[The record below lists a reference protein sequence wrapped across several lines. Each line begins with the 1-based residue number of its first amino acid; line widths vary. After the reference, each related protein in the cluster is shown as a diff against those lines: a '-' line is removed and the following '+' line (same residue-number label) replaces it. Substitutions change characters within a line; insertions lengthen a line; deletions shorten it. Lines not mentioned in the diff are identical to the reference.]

1 MFLVEDPGPPP
12 LRPLSPP
19 VARRAAPA
27 TAKALSKLDRPA
39 ASPAASPSSGRRYAC
54 HRCGKVYQHDQSL
67 WRHSKF
73 ECGRLGTFQCPHC
86 GHLSKRRAH
95 LADHIQR
102 LHGPKRAADAAKAAP
117 S

>member
-39 ASPAASPSSGRRYAC
+39 ASPSSGRRYAC

-73 ECGRLGTFQCPHC
+73 ECGRVGTFQCPHC

-95 LADHIQR
+95 LVDHIQR